1 MQKNAQPSPAMKS
14 RRLTFAPQVC
24 ESMMLPQG
32 TEIGNY
38 RVTVQALR
46 VLIKVPQKR
55 MSALGCRMSA
65 MDPKADNRR
74 VGWNVR

>member
-1 MQKNAQPSPAMKS
+1 M
-14 RRLTFAPQVC
+14 
-24 ESMMLPQG
+24 
-32 TEIGNY
+32 I
-38 RVTVQALR
+38 VQALR